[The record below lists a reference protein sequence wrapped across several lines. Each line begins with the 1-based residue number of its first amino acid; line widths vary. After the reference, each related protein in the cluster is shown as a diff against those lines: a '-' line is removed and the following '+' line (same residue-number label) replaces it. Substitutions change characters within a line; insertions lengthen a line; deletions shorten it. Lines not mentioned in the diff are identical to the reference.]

1 MTDLKRPTPEEL
13 LARYGFAIRKE
24 SRRRGWLRVFLGA
37 APGVG
42 KTYAMLLEGRRLKGE
57 GLDVVVGFVET
68 HGRAETAAQIDGLE
82 VIPRKIIEYRG
93 VNVEE
98 MDTDAII
105 QRGPQVALVDELA
118 HTNAPGSKRE
128 KRYEDIEEIR
138 DAGIDVISTV
148 NVQHLE
154 SLNDVVESI
163 TGIEVRETIPDRV
176 LDGATEVQLIDL
188 PVAGLIERLEKGKIY
203 PGDRAQQALQNFFRE
218 GNLTALREL
227 ALRRTA
233 AGVDEML
240 ESYMREHNI
249 EAVWPAAERVVVV
262 VDPISAAGALI
273 RRACHIAGG
282 LHAELVALFVVPS
295 GANGSFDSDQ
305 LREVERAGQLAED
318 LGAAIRTT
326 DNTSMPQA
334 LVKLLNDENAS
345 IVVVGHKPT
354 PRWRWPFHKTL
365 VENLFENLDNV
376 DVHLV
381 ELDPGKV

>member
-24 SRRRGWLRVFLGA
+24 SRRRGRLRVYLGA

-42 KTYAMLLEGRRLKGE
+42 KTYAMLLEGRRLKAE
-57 GLDVVVGFVET
+57 SQDVVVGFVET

-82 VIPRKIIEYRG
+82 VIPRKQFEYRG

-105 QRGPQVALVDELA
+105 QRKPQVALVDELA
-118 HTNAPGSKRE
+118 HTNVPGSKRG
-128 KRYEDIEEIR
+128 KRYQDIEAIR

-188 PVAGLIERLEKGKIY
+188 PVAGLIERLERGKIY
-203 PGDRAQQALQNFFRE
+203 PGERAEQALQNFFRE

-249 EAVWPAAERVVVV
+249 EEVWPAAERVVVV
-262 VDPISAAGALI
+262 VDPISAAGALL
-273 RRACHIAGG
+273 RRATQIAGG
-282 LHAELVALFVVPS
+282 LHAELVAVFVVPS

-305 LREVERAGQLAED
+305 LREVERAGRLAED
-318 LGAAIRTT
+318 LGAVIRTI

-345 IVVVGHKPT
+345 IVVVGHKPA

-365 VENLFENLDNV
+365 VESLFENLDNV

-381 ELDPGKV
+381 ELEPGKT

>member
-1 MTDLKRPTPEEL
+1 MTELKRPTPEEL

-24 SRRRGWLRVFLGA
+24 SRRRGRLRVFLGA

-42 KTYAMLLEGRRLKGE
+42 KTFAMLLEGRRLKDE
-57 GLDVVVGFVET
+57 GQDVVVGFVET
-68 HGRAETAAQIDGLE
+68 HGRAETAAQVDGLE
-82 VIPRKIIEYRG
+82 VIPRNVIDYRG

-98 MDTDAII
+98 MDTDAVI
-105 QRGPQVALVDELA
+105 QRKPQIALVDELA

-128 KRYEDIEEIR
+128 KRYEDIEAIR

-203 PGDRAQQALQNFFRE
+203 PGERAQQALQNFFRE

-262 VDPISAAGALI
+262 VDPISAAGALL
-273 RRACHIAGG
+273 RRACQIAGG
-282 LHAELVALFVVPS
+282 LHAEMVALFVVPS

-318 LGAAIRTT
+318 LGAVIRTI

-345 IVVVGHKPT
+345 IVVVGYKPA
-354 PRWRWPFHKTL
+354 PRWKWPFHKTL
-365 VENLFENLDNV
+365 VESLFENLDNI

-381 ELDPGKV
+381 ELEPGKF